1 MEKTIKSGLTAKKLA
16 ILGLMLA
23 FALILSYVEFLIPFS
38 FGIPGVK
45 LGLANAAVLLALY
58 LLGWKSAL
66 LVSVLRILL
75 SALLFGSVLSLAF
88 SLAGGLLSFFV
99 MALLKYTKKFHPAA
113 VSAAGGFSHNLG
125 QLIAAAFLVQNL
137 ALVYYLPVLLFFGL
151 LTGLMIGIICQE
163 ILLRQKFMKTFK

>member
-1 MEKTIKSGLTAKKLA
+1 MTAKKLA
-16 ILGLMLA
+16 LLGLFLA
-23 FALILSYVEFLIPFS
+23 FALILSYVEYLIPFS

-66 LVSVLRILL
+66 IVSVSRILL
-75 SALLFGSVLSLAF
+75 SSLLFGSVLSLSF

-99 MALLKYTKKFHPAA
+99 MAFLKALNLFHPAS
-113 VSAAGGFSHNLG
+113 VSAAGGFFHNLG

-137 ALVYYLPVLLFFGL
+137 KLIYYLPVLLFFGL
-151 LTGLMIGIICQE
+151 LTGLVIGIICQE
-163 ILLRQKFMKTFK
+163 ILLRQNFMKTFK